1 MSGAPRKMLC
11 EGESMPTIT
20 VLAIDGGGIRGMIPA
35 AFLNQ
40 LEQETG
46 RSVFELFDYIAGTS
60 TGGILALGLGLRR
73 PNRAGPYTAAELM
86 ALYTAEGGHIFS
98 RSVFHIIGALGN
110 LNGPKYPAGGVDDVL
125 RTCFSGMR
133 LRDALTNVLVP
144 AYAIELRCPFFFRS
158 WQAQAAE
165 TATTHDFEA
174 WQVARC
180 TSAAPT
186 LFPPHRAQAA
196 DGRTYALIDGGMY
209 ANNPSL
215 CAWVEAHQRHPEAE
229 ILVVSLGTGNESKPV
244 SFDEAK
250 HWGLAGWAPH
260 LIDVILDGVSD
271 TVDVELDEMLNAGG
285 RQNHFRFQTDLS
297 GASEDMDDADGENL
311 DALRRLGER
320 LAQGRRFADVC
331 ARLGAVM
338 AERGMLQQGL
348 SAPIPARHI
357 G

>member
-1 MSGAPRKMLC
+1 
-11 EGESMPTIT
+11 
-20 VLAIDGGGIRGMIPA
+20 MIPA
-35 AFLNQ
+35 AFLNK
-40 LEQETG
+40 LEQGTG
-46 RSVFELFDYIAGTS
+46 RPVFESFDYIAGTS
-60 TGGILALGLGLRR
+60 TGGILALGLGLKR
-73 PNRAGPYTAAELM
+73 PNQERPYTAAELM
-86 ALYTAEGGHIFS
+86 ALYTAEGRHIFG
-98 RSVFHIIGALGN
+98 RSFFHIVGALGN
-110 LNGPKYPAGGVDDVL
+110 LNGPKYPEDGVDDVL
-125 RTCFSGMR
+125 RTCFAGMR
-133 LRDALTNVLVP
+133 LRDALANVLVP

-158 WQAQAAE
+158 WQAQAPE

-186 LFPPHRAQAA
+186 YFPPHRAQAA

-229 ILVVSLGTGNESKPV
+229 ILVVSLGTGNESRPV
-244 SFDEAK
+244 SYDDAK

-260 LIDVILDGVSD
+260 LIDVIFDGVSD

-297 GASEDMDDADGENL
+297 GASQDMDNAGSENL
-311 DALRRLGER
+311 DALRGLGER
-320 LAQGRRFADVC
+320 LAQGRDFAEVC
-331 ARLGAVM
+331 ARLGAVI
-338 AERGMLQQGL
+338 AERGAFEQGVP
-348 SAPIPARHI
+348 APPTPARNV